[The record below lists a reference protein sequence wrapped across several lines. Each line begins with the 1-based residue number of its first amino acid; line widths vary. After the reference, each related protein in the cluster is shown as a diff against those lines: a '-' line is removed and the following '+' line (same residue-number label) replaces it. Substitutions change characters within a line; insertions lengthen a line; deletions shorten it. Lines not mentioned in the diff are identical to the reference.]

1 MNEIYCSRREAS
13 PQLVGTNNAKT
24 KASFCEVFFRIS
36 GDGAHFV
43 KFFPGLSFLSEKIRS
58 PARGG
63 SWVSGCRFLRQERRW
78 LLHLSV
84 VTIVT
89 QSRENFKV
97 LSLSCSLRPC
107 AVRTRHRFFR
117 LLARLRARQHLELA
131 TPGCVGRRRP
141 APGRSRCDGGGREGA

>member
-63 SWVSGCRFLRQERRW
+63 HGSQGADFSARRVACCSFPIAQSSIESGEF
-78 LLHLSV
+78 
-84 VTIVT
+84 
-89 QSRENFKV
+89 
-97 LSLSCSLRPC
+97 
-107 AVRTRHRFFR
+107 
-117 LLARLRARQHLELA
+117 
-131 TPGCVGRRRP
+131 
-141 APGRSRCDGGGREGA
+141 